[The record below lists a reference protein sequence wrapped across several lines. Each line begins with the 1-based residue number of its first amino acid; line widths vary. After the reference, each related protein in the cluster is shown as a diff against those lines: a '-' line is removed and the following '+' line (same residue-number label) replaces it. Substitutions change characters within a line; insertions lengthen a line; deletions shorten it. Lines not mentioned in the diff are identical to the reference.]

1 MFNAKNRKRITGYG
15 LTLIILLISLFT
27 FFFTKDNLGDE
38 YKTAGTFVYTSYPS
52 EAKVL
57 SVTDGD
63 TIKVKFEDGSVD
75 KIRLLLIDTPETKR
89 ANTPVQPFGPEASEY
104 LTELLNGQ
112 TVRVEMDVS
121 ERDQYGR
128 ILAYVYLGD
137 EMVNEMLIA
146 EGLARVAVYLPDVK
160 YVDQFRAIEKKA
172 KSAKLGI
179 WSLENYVT
187 DRGYNTA
194 VTAPAANKK

>member
-15 LTLIILLISLFT
+15 LIVLALTISLLT
-27 FFFTKDNLGDE
+27 AVLSKDEPDGNFETLD
-38 YKTAGTFVYTSYPS
+38 TIVLTYPS

>member
-1 MFNAKNRKRITGYG
+1 MFKSNNRKKLTRYG
-15 LTLIILLISLFT
+15 LIVLALTISLLSAVLSKHEPDGNFET
-27 FFFTKDNLGDE
+27 LDTIVL
-38 YKTAGTFVYTSYPS
+38 TYPS

-63 TIKVKFEDGSVD
+63 TFKVKFEDGSVD

-121 ERDQYGR
+121 ERDPYGR
-128 ILAYVYLGD
+128 LLAYVYLGD
-137 EMVNEMLIA
+137 KMVNEMLIA
-146 EGLARVAVYLPDVK
+146 EGLARVAVYPPNVK

-179 WSLENYVT
+179 WSIENYVT
-187 DRGYNTA
+187 DRGYDTS

>member
-1 MFNAKNRKRITGYG
+1 MFKSNNSKKLTRYG
-15 LTLIILLISLFT
+15 LIVLALTISLVT
-27 FFFTKDNLGDE
+27 AVLSKDEPDNNFETLD
-38 YKTAGTFVYTSYPS
+38 TIVLTYPS
-52 EAKVL
+52 QAEVL

-63 TIKVKFEDGSVD
+63 TFKVKFEDGSVD

-137 EMVNEMLIA
+137 EMVNEMLVA
-146 EGLARVAVYLPDVK
+146 EGLARVAVYPPDMK
-160 YVDQFRAIEKKA
+160 YVDQFRAAEKRA

-179 WSLENYVT
+179 WSIENYVT
-187 DRGYNTA
+187 DRGYDTS

>member
-1 MFNAKNRKRITGYG
+1 MFKSNNGKKLTRYG
-15 LTLIILLISLFT
+15 LIVLALTLSLVTAVLSKDEQDNT
-27 FFFTKDNLGDE
+27 FETLDTIVLTYSSQAE
-38 YKTAGTFVYTSYPS
+38 
-52 EAKVL
+52 VL

-63 TIKVKFEDGSVD
+63 TFKVKFEDGTVD

-121 ERDQYGR
+121 ERDPYGR

-146 EGLARVAVYLPDVK
+146 EGLARVAMYPPDVK
-160 YVDQFRAIEKKA
+160 YVDQLRATEKKA
-172 KSAKLGI
+172 KAAKLGI
-179 WSLENYVT
+179 WSIENYVT
-187 DRGYNTA
+187 DRGYDTS
-194 VTAPAANKK
+194 VTATPANKK

>member
-1 MFNAKNRKRITGYG
+1 MFNAKNRKRITRYG
-15 LTLIILLISLFT
+15 LIVLALTISLLT
-27 FFFTKDNLGDE
+27 AVLSKDEPDGNFETLD
-38 YKTAGTFVYTSYPS
+38 TIVLTYPS

-146 EGLARVAVYLPDVK
+146 EGLARVAVYPPDVK
-160 YVDQFRAIEKKA
+160 YVDQFRVIEKKA

-187 DRGYNTA
+187 DRGYDTS
-194 VTAPAANKK
+194 VTATPANKK

>member
-1 MFNAKNRKRITGYG
+1 MFKSNNRKKLTRYG
-15 LTLIILLISLFT
+15 LIVLALTISLLSAVLSKHEPDSNFET
-27 FFFTKDNLGDE
+27 LDTIVL
-38 YKTAGTFVYTSYPS
+38 TYPS
-52 EAKVL
+52 EAEVL

-63 TIKVKFEDGSVD
+63 TFKVKFEDGSVD

-112 TVRVEMDVS
+112 TVRIEMDMS
-121 ERDQYGR
+121 ERDPYSR
-128 ILAYVYLGD
+128 LLAYVYLGD

-146 EGLARVAVYLPDVK
+146 EGLARVAVYPPNVK

-179 WSLENYVT
+179 WSIENYVT
-187 DRGYNTA
+187 DRGYDTS